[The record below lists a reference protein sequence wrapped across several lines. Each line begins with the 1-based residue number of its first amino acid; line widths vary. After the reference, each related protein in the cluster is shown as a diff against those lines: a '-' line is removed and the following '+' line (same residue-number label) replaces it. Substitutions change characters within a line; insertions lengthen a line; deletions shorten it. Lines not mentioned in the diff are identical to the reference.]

1 MSRCSLIHLQRTSP
15 TCRSFNPAPRT
26 TSQQPNPSAV
36 DGPSSMEVP
45 PPDRQDTDGSVNG
58 PATRKQWDSESGRK
72 VPPPG
77 RQDTDSSVNGP
88 ATRKQWDSES
98 GRKSPATRPS

>member
-1 MSRCSLIHLQRTSP
+1 VSRCSLIHLQRTSP

-36 DGPSSMEVP
+36 DVPSSMEVP
-45 PPDRQDTDGSVNG
+45 PPDRQDTDGSANG

-72 VPPPG
+72 APPPDHLIIDG
-77 RQDTDSSVNGP
+77 SVSGP
-88 ATRKQWDSES
+88 ATRKQ
-98 GRKSPATRPS
+98 